1 MCSQLLANDIQL
13 TTSLVGPSHSSINSS
28 TPIRISPTED
38 IGQKHYDLVI
48 IAPLGPVPTN
58 GFDFDDALIQW
69 LVDSQRKRG
78 AVASVCTGA
87 FLVAATG
94 LLDQRRATTHWKY
107 ASQFRQQFPL
117 VDLQIDSMLT
127 HDGTLFCSGGAYAFQ
142 DLCLYL
148 IETFF
153 SRSLAEA
160 CSRLLMIDLSER
172 SQLRFAGIQALK
184 EHSDEHII
192 GIQNWMEDHL
202 DSFDSIE
209 ELANRFNMSSRNQ
222 VRRFKTATDET
233 PSSYLQKLR
242 IEKAKHLLQTGSQNI
257 EAIAGNVGYQDI
269 QYFRTLFKKL
279 CGQTPKQFRQSKLKR

>member
-127 HDGTLFCSGGAYAFQ
+127 HDGTLFC
-142 DLCLYL
+142 
-148 IETFF
+148 
-153 SRSLAEA
+153 
-160 CSRLLMIDLSER
+160 
-172 SQLRFAGIQALK
+172 
-184 EHSDEHII
+184 
-192 GIQNWMEDHL
+192 
-202 DSFDSIE
+202 
-209 ELANRFNMSSRNQ
+209 
-222 VRRFKTATDET
+222 
-233 PSSYLQKLR
+233 
-242 IEKAKHLLQTGSQNI
+242 
-257 EAIAGNVGYQDI
+257 
-269 QYFRTLFKKL
+269 
-279 CGQTPKQFRQSKLKR
+279 